1 MRFCGTN
8 PGVSSFTVKEA
19 SVVIPPEIQSVFSLE
34 NASRKQVL
42 QQRVAAAKE
51 QFKTHKT
58 DTGSP
63 QVQSKKTKVEQFTMR
78 VAIVI

>member
-1 MRFCGTN
+1 MRFCTANTSAPTN
-8 PGVSSFTVKEA
+8 IVKEA
-19 SVVIPPEIQSVFSLE
+19 SVLIPPEIEAVFSLQ

-42 QQRVAAAKE
+42 QQRVAAAKD

-63 QVQSKKTKVEQFTMR
+63 QVQSK
-78 VAIVI
+78 